1 MRWIWGVVTAVVMVG
16 AAGGAM
22 AQDPPP
28 AEGEAAVEVLTPEA
42 PAGPQWKIFSRS
54 GQSNYLIDLS
64 SLRPEG
70 EELRVRIAR
79 VAITAD
85 AGDFSHVIDEFGI
98 RCAAAQTHVISST
111 EVFEDGE
118 GSDTYETGEPWSDVG
133 AGSLDE
139 TIKNLACDD
148 LVPSGDSYASVRAY
162 IDAGR
167 P

>member
-1 MRWIWGVVTAVVMVG
+1 MRWIWGVATVVAMVG
-16 AAGGAM
+16 SAGGAM

-28 AEGEAAVEVLTPEA
+28 TEGEAAVEVLAPEA
-42 PAGPQWKIFSRS
+42 PAGPQWKIFSRGS
-54 GQSNYLIDLS
+54 QSNYLIDLS

-70 EELRVRIAR
+70 DELRVKIAR
-79 VAITAD
+79 VSTTAEP
-85 AGDFSHVIDEFGI
+85 GDFSHVIDEFGI
-98 RCAAAQTHVISST
+98 RCAAAQTHVITST

-118 GSDTYETGEPWSDVG
+118 GSDSYDTDEPWSDVG

-139 TIKNLACDD
+139 AIKNLACDE
-148 LVPSGDSYASVRAY
+148 LVPSGTAYDSVRAY